1 MRTLRSKL
9 IIITLIMILLPFVAS
24 NIISHYFIS
33 KDFQNYIEENGKTV
47 ANAIAGN
54 VNAFIDKAYS
64 TTEEIAHHG
73 SVTSFVGEEQVKV
86 LTDVIQRH
94 PYFDLLY
101 IQGTDGMQT
110 ARSTGNL
117 GDRSNRWWF
126 IQIMED
132 KKPFVSKSY
141 YSLSGNTAVTSVIL
155 PIYQNGQFMGVM
167 GSDIKLDALQGMVE
181 KFSTGQ
187 DQYVYVIDG
196 EGTVIAHPEQAQV
209 KELYNYK
216 TMKKTVQMKDSSGS
230 VLKDEKGNEK
240 TEEQDIEVPEK
251 LKEITEKALGGETGV
266 EEYVDGAGDTVIS
279 AYQTIQLPGESDPW
293 AVITVQKKSSAMAF
307 VKDIQKRNILVATG
321 LIFLVVIG
329 TYFTSGAITKP
340 IQQLMILMDSASHGD
355 LTVQSRYSSK
365 DELGKLSHSFN
376 TMIQGMTNLI
386 QSIGVTSQQVSATSD
401 MVSATTKETARSIEE
416 VSRTISEVARGAND
430 QARDAEAGAMAAHTL
445 SKELEIM
452 AQHIEESKD
461 SSNHVYTVNHKGL
474 EAVKVLEGKTEE
486 SNKVSNKVSDVVS
499 SLSNKANTIGNI
511 VETITAISE
520 QTNLLALNA
529 AIEAARAGEAGRGF
543 AVVAEEVR
551 KLAES
556 TAQSSNSV
564 KDIILTIQE
573 DVKLAQ
579 ETMKTAEI
587 VVHAQNEAVR
597 HTKETFGDIDQGIE
611 HVVDQI
617 NKITASLERVMESR
631 SNVLAVIENVSAV
644 SEETAAASQ
653 EVSAATEE
661 QNNATGQMSLL
672 AEEMNQMSKKL
683 DDAIRAFKL
692 S

>member
-9 IIITLIMILLPFVAS
+9 IIITLIMVLLPFVAS
-24 NIISHYFIS
+24 NIISHHFIS
-33 KDFQNYIEENGKTV
+33 KDFHKYIEENGKTV

-54 VNAFIDKAYS
+54 VSAFIDKAYS
-64 TTEEIAHHG
+64 TTEEITHHS
-73 SVTSFVGEEQVKV
+73 SVTGFVTEEQNKV

-94 PYFDLLY
+94 SYFDLLY

-110 ARSTGNL
+110 AKSSGDL

-126 IQIMED
+126 IQIMGD

-141 YSLSGNTAVTSVIL
+141 YSVNGNVAVTSVIL
-155 PIYQNGQFMGVM
+155 PIYNDGQLMGVM
-167 GSDIKLDALQGMVE
+167 GSDIKLDALQEMVE
-181 KFSTGQ
+181 KFSTGK

-196 EGTVIAHPEQAQV
+196 EGTVIAHPEKNQV

-216 TMKKTVQMKDSSGS
+216 TMKKTIQMKDSNGN

-240 TEEQDIEVPEK
+240 IEEQAIEVPEK

-266 EEYVDGAGDTVIS
+266 AEYVDGNGDTVIS
-279 AYQTIQLPGESDPW
+279 AYQTINLPGISDPW

-307 VKDIQKRNILVATG
+307 VKDIQKRNIFIASG
-321 LIFLVVIG
+321 LILLVIIG
-329 TYFTSGAITKP
+329 TYFTSRAITKP
-340 IQQLMILMDSASHGD
+340 IEQLMILMDRASRGD
-355 LTVQSRYSSK
+355 LTVQSQYTSK
-365 DELGKLSHSFN
+365 NELGKLSNSFN
-376 TMIQGMTNLI
+376 TMMQGMTHLI
-386 QSIGVTSQQVSATSD
+386 QSIGETSHQVLTTSEV
-401 MVSATTKETARSIEE
+401 VSVTTKETARSIEE
-416 VSRTISEVARGAND
+416 VARTISEVARGAND
-430 QARDAEAGAMAAHTL
+430 QARDAEAGAMAAHEL
-445 SKELEIM
+445 SKELEMM
-452 AQHIEESKD
+452 ARHIEESKD
-461 SSNHVYTVNHKGL
+461 SSNLVYTANHKGL
-474 EAVKVLEGKTEE
+474 EAVNVLETKTVE
-486 SNKVSNKVSDVVS
+486 SNKVSHKVAGVVS

-564 KDIILTIQE
+564 KEIIMTIQE

-579 ETMKTAEI
+579 ETMKTAE
-587 VVHAQNEAVR
+587 VVVQEQNEAVK
-597 HTKETFGDIDQGIE
+597 HTRETFGEIDQGIE

-617 NKITASLERVMESR
+617 NKITASLDRVMESR
-631 SNVLAVIENVSAV
+631 NNVLTVIENVSAV

-661 QNNATGQMSLL
+661 QNNATIQMSGL
-672 AEEMNQMSKKL
+672 AEEMSQMSKKL
-683 DDAIRAFKL
+683 EDAIRAFKL